1 MVRLVG
7 FFLALFI
14 GSFSGDVGAESGCAV
29 SSELVVAGLRSVG
42 RFMSRVNFFTF
53 LVASCI
59 VCETCVCARI
69 CLSSL

>member
-14 GSFSGDVGAESGCAV
+14 GSFRGEVGQESGCAV
-29 SSELVVAGLRSVG
+29 SSKLVVAGLRSVD
-42 RFMSRVNFFTF
+42 RFMSRVNLFTF

-59 VCETCVCARI
+59 VCGPCVFARV